1 MSSGLGSIAGNESG
15 GWEVYRA
22 NKAALAIMMRSYA
35 ARLAGDGKGFVV
47 ITPGSTCAGR
57 HARLGVEDSV
67 PGIADAIA
75 SQAGSTD
82 TRFLDYR
89 GRVVPW

>member
-1 MSSGLGSIAGNESG
+1 M
-15 GWEVYRA
+15 
-22 NKAALAIMMRSYA
+22 MMRSFA
-35 ARLAGDGKGFVV
+35 AQHAGDGRGFVV
-47 ITPGSTCAGR
+47 IAPGWVRTDLRGR

-82 TRFLDYR
+82 TRLLDCRDCR
-89 GRVVPW
+89 GVVP